1 MSSSIAPF
9 SSSTQSFPTSGSFP
23 MSQLFA
29 QHNQS
34 FPWSFRVSISPSNE
48 HSVLVSF
55 RNDWFDLLAIQGTLK
70 SLLQHH
76 SFKAS
81 KIKES
86 IPFTIATKRTK
97 FLGINLL
104 KETIELYTKK

>member
-1 MSSSIAPF
+1 
-9 SSSTQSFPTSGSFP
+9 

-34 FPWSFRVSISPSNE
+34 IPWSFRVSISPSNE
-48 HSVLVSF
+48 YSVLVFF
-55 RNDWFDLLAIQGTLK
+55 RNDWFDLLAVQGTLK

-104 KETIELYTKK
+104 KETKELYTKK